1 MKKRQSEFRSVTKI
15 ILISIKLGCSSE
27 RENRING
34 YFAKFILIMII
45 KISHHEA
52 SWLSLCTDLE
62 KKLKLQERIPHPHD
76 KSPVPTLFRH
86 ESYTSKS
93 AAIARGIKWWNCLNE
108 GNHRRPINLGCRCL
122 KSLISPQGPL
132 KGAEKKYPGFV
143 KIVASNLKTKSSS

>member
-62 KKLKLQERIPHPHD
+62 KKIK
-76 KSPVPTLFRH
+76 
-86 ESYTSKS
+86 
-93 AAIARGIKWWNCLNE
+93 IARENPPTPTTNLLSQLFSDMRAILVNLQLLPGESSDGI
-108 GNHRRPINLGCRCL
+108 
-122 KSLISPQGPL
+122 
-132 KGAEKKYPGFV
+132 V
-143 KIVASNLKTKSSS
+143 

>member
-15 ILISIKLGCSSE
+15 ILISIRLGCSSE

-62 KKLKLQERIPHPHD
+62 KKLKLQERIPHP
-76 KSPVPTLFRH
+76 LFSDMR
-86 ESYTSKS
+86 
-93 AAIARGIKWWNCLNE
+93 AILVILQLLP
-108 GNHRRPINLGCRCL
+108 GN
-122 KSLISPQGPL
+122 QVM
-132 KGAEKKYPGFV
+132 EFD
-143 KIVASNLKTKSSS
+143 